1 MADSSNHNTI
11 STAWVDGELRLAGLD
26 GRMIG
31 LLRAIDQ
38 SGSINQAAK
47 QVGLSYKGAWQIIER
62 ANNGAPKI
70 LVSTATGGSK
80 GGGTCLT
87 EAGRSLL
94 GLFTDLE
101 QQHRQ
106 FLDQL
111 NRNLADDPD
120 TLLLLQ
126 RLVVK
131 TSASN
136 QLFGSIITIH
146 TGAVNAEIIVALKGG
161 EQVIT
166 TLSLTAL
173 SDLGLK
179 VGMDAVLLINS
190 ADITLVVDADTNG
203 FSATAPCVALSPAS
217 MQSSATAPCVALS
230 PASMQSSATA
240 PCVALPPASSA
251 RNRLACKV
259 IRVQQDEVNA
269 EVILLLPGG
278 EMLAAMITE
287 QSAQNMAL
295 MPSISAWA
303 LFKSNAPILGVMS
316 SLSRPG

>member
-217 MQSSATAPCVALS
+217 MQSSATAPCVAL
-230 PASMQSSATA
+230 
-240 PCVALPPASSA
+240 PPASSA

-259 IRVQQDEVNA
+259 IRIQQDEVNA

-278 EMLAAMITE
+278 EMLAAMITG

-295 MPSISAWA
+295 MPGISAWA